1 VYTKVILFIL
11 FTFLGFI
18 FGEYAQAHEQTPA
31 YPRVVSS
38 HVNGV
43 VKVQLRLLNRRKEI
57 NYYEIGLFDTDFN
70 ELEFS
75 TQNKIIKISYGE
87 KTDFDVYLRKS
98 DLDKAVYI
106 CTASKILKSNKSR
119 AVVSSIVCS
128 KLGGEPL

>member
-1 VYTKVILFIL
+1 MYTKVVYFISLFIL
-11 FTFLGFI
+11 GFTLGEC
-18 FGEYAQAHEQTPA
+18 GYAHEQTPA
-31 YPRVVSS
+31 YPKIAPS

-43 VKVQLRLLNRRKEI
+43 VKVQLQLLNRRKEI
-57 NYYEIGLFDTDFN
+57 NYYEIGLFDKHFH
-70 ELEFS
+70 ELNFT
-75 TQNKIIKISYGE
+75 TQNKIIKIGYGE

-98 DLDKAVYI
+98 DLYRAVYI

>member
-1 VYTKVILFIL
+1 M
-11 FTFLGFI
+11 LG
-18 FGEYAQAHEQTPA
+18 GYAQANEQTPA
-31 YPRVVSS
+31 YPKIAPS

-43 VKVQLRLLNRRKEI
+43 VKVQLQFLNRRKEI
-57 NYYEIGLFDTDFN
+57 NYYEIGLFDKNFD
-70 ELEFS
+70 ELNFT
-75 TQNKIIKISYGE
+75 TQNKIIKIGYGE
-87 KTDFDVYLRKS
+87 KTDFDVYFRKS